1 MVYWEVAEG
10 PPRAL
15 APSSTARSL
24 SSEAKSDGMTDPDW
38 ERIASRFGMPEGTA
52 VALGLAPNP
61 QAAPGADD
69 SAARKLQDIVQR
81 AKHALVSYDTLPPE
95 DEHIAAPSAD
105 GEVSSMRELMD
116 KMMTDFGRR
125 AKQRERALD
134 NVEVSA
140 RDLATASSREAVA
153 HEVERETESEGD
165 GEDDE
170 IGGAERKELVQRGK
184 AIGDQLGERM
194 HGQIRRLGDVH
205 EQGTAMLQAHV
216 KRLEERMEGAEA
228 WRIARAGSVEEALR
242 RADADRQV
250 MLESMAGLEEECVR
264 LKQRQRQGE
273 VASKLRGLVGDSD
286 AAERHTERP

>member
-95 DEHIAAPSAD
+95 DEHIAFA
-105 GEVSSMRELMD
+105 GSSKLFE
-116 KMMTDFGRR
+116 
-125 AKQRERALD
+125 
-134 NVEVSA
+134 
-140 RDLATASSREAVA
+140 SSISFLFISL
-153 HEVERETESEGD
+153 HF
-165 GEDDE
+165 
-170 IGGAERKELVQRGK
+170 
-184 AIGDQLGERM
+184 
-194 HGQIRRLGDVH
+194 
-205 EQGTAMLQAHV
+205 LQALIV
-216 KRLEERMEGAEA
+216 
-228 WRIARAGSVEEALR
+228 
-242 RADADRQV
+242 
-250 MLESMAGLEEECVR
+250 
-264 LKQRQRQGE
+264 
-273 VASKLRGLVGDSD
+273 
-286 AAERHTERP
+286 

>member
-153 HEVERETESEGD
+153 HEVE
-165 GEDDE
+165 
-170 IGGAERKELVQRGK
+170 
-184 AIGDQLGERM
+184 
-194 HGQIRRLGDVH
+194 
-205 EQGTAMLQAHV
+205 
-216 KRLEERMEGAEA
+216 GAEA
-228 WRIARAGSVEEALR
+228 TLRPAPTTTSKPRRGSS
-242 RADADRQV
+242 Q
-250 MLESMAGLEEECVR
+250 S
-264 LKQRQRQGE
+264 RQGGNPPWE
-273 VASKLRGLVGDSD
+273 RVSTPRTGRLRSTLTPTTARSSK
-286 AAERHTERP
+286 TN